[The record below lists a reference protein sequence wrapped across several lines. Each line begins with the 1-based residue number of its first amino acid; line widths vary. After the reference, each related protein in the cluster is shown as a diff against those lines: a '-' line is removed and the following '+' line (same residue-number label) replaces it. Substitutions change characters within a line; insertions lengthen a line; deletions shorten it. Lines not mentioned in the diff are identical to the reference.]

1 MFLLGGDYHTQK
13 KMPTTQTQKERS
25 AAIWTSHTEKI
36 KRAHPE
42 ALEGHGRFA
51 W

>member
-25 AAIWTSHTEKI
+25 AAIWTGYTEKI
-36 KRAHPE
+36 KRAQHHT
-42 ALEGHGRFA
+42 LEGHERFE
-51 W
+51 